1 MILRKVIENE
11 KESYVQISFEDALN
25 YENKNDLVFTD
36 EEEKDRFEDTLEE
49 LEDENDNETNRF
61 NEFYSNQSFKENYY
75 EKSNK
80 KNNKIIQMLPFL
92 SQEDLHEIVKSIL
105 NNDEA
110 YKDLQLVTIFPFL
123 NQTDCDQLF
132 ENFIKG
138 KWNGD
143 NGNIACLLPFISQKA
158 LSCFVDEYIN
168 GNYQDVD
175 INAFYPFM
183 NASDIKRIFNYVL
196 KGKK

>member
-1 MILRKVIENE
+1 
-11 KESYVQISFEDALN
+11 
-25 YENKNDLVFTD
+25 
-36 EEEKDRFEDTLEE
+36 
-49 LEDENDNETNRF
+49 
-61 NEFYSNQSFKENYY
+61 
-75 EKSNK
+75 
-80 KNNKIIQMLPFL
+80 MLPFL